1 MPIQKLKCMYHVA
14 TYCCICLTSP
24 ILQIRLRVFA
34 LTLDVHILKK
44 GDSWFWIFM
53 FPTQWTIKV
62 NKVKAVLHLYIFQFY
77 CILFVYII
85 CIFEFYFIFAFPLSG
100 VIWDSLILGNFIDN
114 ASSHSLVSCPFL
126 VGYIKH
132 PVLPRGEGSLYP
144 LPLISFDLTLSK
156 QAYILIFLLCLQPC

>member
-1 MPIQKLKCMYHVA
+1 MFLSKSCHLYRFVVCKVTTKLR
-14 TYCCICLTSP
+14 SP
-24 ILQIRLRVFA
+24 FEEN
-34 LTLDVHILKK
+34 LK
-44 GDSWFWIFM
+44 SVSQFSIFM

-62 NKVKAVLHLYIFQFY
+62 NKVKAVLHLYIFS
-77 CILFVYII
+77 ILLYFI
-85 CIFEFYFIFAFPLSG
+85 CIHYLYIFDFYFIFAFPLSG

-132 PVLPRGEGSLYP
+132 PVLPQGGGSLYP

-156 QAYILIFLLCLQPC
+156 QAYILIFLSCLQPC